1 MAAFLTTELSTLDRT
16 LTYASER
23 QFEYAKVG
31 SISIAQDI
39 SHVGGTVWDA
49 SVVLSHYLDS
59 LGHSTLSG
67 KALLE
72 IGCGTALPSIVAA
85 RLGARAV
92 ATDLRDVLPFTEAA
106 IRRNCEINSEN
117 IRWQALMWGAHGEGL
132 MDLVNQRYDYIV
144 GADIVYNYSFF
155 TELFETL
162 VELCRTSHEERSSTK
177 VLVCFEQRRRDLT
190 ELWTKFESYF
200 HVSMVSSPMLDACRE
215 RANVFLF
222 ELTWRVE
229 A

>member
-1 MAAFLTTELSTLDRT
+1 MIDKQLA
-16 LTYASER
+16 
-23 QFEYAKVG
+23 
-31 SISIAQDI
+31 
-39 SHVGGTVWDA
+39 
-49 SVVLSHYLDS
+49 
-59 LGHSTLSG
+59 LG
-67 KALLE
+67 
-72 IGCGTALPSIVAA
+72 IVAA